1 MGRQQLGAVLLGCSA
16 LLCVRQFTAH
26 GAWAAG
32 GGDAPPPIAP
42 LPAPPAPLPQGDSNE
57 SNATTESE
65 EDREARIRRENLAR
79 ALAAAKESLAS
90 QGLLGEFESSC

>member
-1 MGRQQLGAVLLGCSA
+1 VRNTWFHPEHVPTTAEQLP
-16 LLCVRQFTAH
+16 TAK
-26 GAWAAG
+26 W
-32 GGDAPPPIAP
+32 
-42 LPAPPAPLPQGDSNE
+42 APPARHPEGDSNE